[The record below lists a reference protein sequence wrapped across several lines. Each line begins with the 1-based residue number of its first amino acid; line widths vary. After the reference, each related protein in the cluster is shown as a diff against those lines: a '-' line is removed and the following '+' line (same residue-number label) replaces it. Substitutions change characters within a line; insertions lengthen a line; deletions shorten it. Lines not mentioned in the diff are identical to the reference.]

1 MIPPHYFAQ
10 LHAAQRR
17 AREGIQAVPN
27 MDPDGNGAA
36 AQQPDGYYDACVLDL
51 SRYLTSTDLPATPR
65 EFFDDLFHEKNGGAA
80 GASDNPA
87 LNKSLS
93 AHHQQATAGVIKVK
107 EEPDS
112 TATSRCST
120 PESLL
125 PEHDFD
131 NGEFPTPKFGG
142 SGPDVNAA
150 TSVATVGKEKQPPQG
165 GSLMCQLQSIQQQN
179 SAANHGHTITSLNNN
194 NNNNNNNTN
203 NNTDAESND
212 SHSDVEMD
220 MENLDINAQKLK
232 AALAQL
238 KHNNNNNTSTNNRE
252 SSEYRFP
259 GSDQDGDAP
268 TTPDGL
274 PTGMPHHHQQQ
285 ASHKNPLKSPRSKS
299 RKSIEKGTDEYIVK
313 RERNNVAVR
322 KSRTKAKLKHIET
335 QMRVGEL
342 TEENEQLRNRVASLQ
357 KELNALK
364 SFISYNCPGNVKPPC
379 FNTTTSYPPQQIFST
394 KIMWDLHILP
404 VDPWKKSERRTQWDL
419 LDH

>member
-1 MIPPHYFAQ
+1 MIPPHYFAAQ
-10 LHAAQRR
+10 LQAAQRR
-17 AREGIQAVPN
+17 VREGIQAVPTLEA
-27 MDPDGNGAA
+27 DGTVS
-36 AQQPDGYYDACVLDL
+36 QPDGYFNDCVLDL
-51 SRYLTSTDLPATPR
+51 SRYLTSSDLPATPR
-65 EFFDDLFHEKNGGAA
+65 EFFDDLFHEKVAA
-80 GASDNPA
+80 NDNNNA
-87 LNKSLS
+87 LQKPLS
-93 AHHQQATAGVIKVK
+93 GVIKVK

-131 NGEFPTPKFGG
+131 NGEFPTPKFQEGNEINK
-142 SGPDVNAA
+142 DKN
-150 TSVATVGKEKQPPQG
+150 
-165 GSLMCQLQSIQQQN
+165 GSLICQLQSIQQHQQN
-179 SAANHGHTITSLNNN
+179 SNQ
-194 NNNNNNNTN
+194 
-203 NNTDAESND
+203 NTDADSNE

-238 KHNNNNNTSTNNRE
+238 KQTTQDCDNTEAS
-252 SSEYRFP
+252 P
-259 GSDQDGDAP
+259 VLDGQH
-268 TTPDGL
+268 G
-274 PTGMPHHHQQQ
+274 GQVG
-285 ASHKNPLKSPRSKS
+285 HKNALKSPRLKT

-364 SFISYNCPGNVKPPC
+364 SFISYNCPSNVKPPC
-379 FNTTTSYPPQQIFST
+379 FSTTYPQIFST
-394 KIMWDLHILP
+394 KIM
-404 VDPWKKSERRTQWDL
+404 
-419 LDH
+419 

>member
-1 MIPPHYFAQ
+1 
-10 LHAAQRR
+10 
-17 AREGIQAVPN
+17 VPTL
-27 MDPDGNGAA
+27 DPDGTVAPG
-36 AQQPDGYYDACVLDL
+36 QQPDGYFNDCVLDL
-51 SRYLTSTDLPATPR
+51 SRYLTSSDLPATPR

-80 GASDNPA
+80 AAGAAGDNPA
-87 LNKSLS
+87 LNKPLS
-93 AHHQQATAGVIKVK
+93 AHHHHASGGVIKVK

-131 NGEFPTPKFGG
+131 NGDFPTPKFQTGNEPTVNVITGG
-142 SGPDVNAA
+142 KD
-150 TSVATVGKEKQPPQG
+150 KPQN
-165 GSLMCQLQSIQQQN
+165 GSLMCQLQSMQN
-179 SAANHGHTITSLNNN
+179 SSNNHGGSTITTLNNN
-194 NNNNNNNTN
+194 NNNNINN
-203 NNTDAESND
+203 NNTDGDSND

-238 KHNNNNNTSTNNRE
+238 KHNNNNNSTTANRE
-252 SSEYRFP
+252 GSEYRFP
-259 GSDQDGDAP
+259 VAADARDGGDG
-268 TTPDGL
+268 TPGEGPATPIEGL
-274 PTGMPHHHQQQ
+274 PDTMPHLQQHP
-285 ASHKNPLKSPRSKS
+285 HKNTLKSPRSKS

-379 FNTTTSYPPQQIFST
+379 FSSSTSYPPQQIFST
-394 KIMWDLHILP
+394 KIM
-404 VDPWKKSERRTQWDL
+404 
-419 LDH
+419 

>member
-1 MIPPHYFAQ
+1 MIPPHYFAAQ
-10 LHAAQRR
+10 LQAAQRR
-17 AREGIQAVPN
+17 VREGIQAVPT
-27 MDPDGNGAA
+27 MEADGTAA
-36 AQQPDGYYDACVLDL
+36 QPDGYFNDCVLDL

-65 EFFDDLFHEKNGGAA
+65 EFFDDLFHEKAAAA
-80 GASDNPA
+80 GGDPAA
-87 LNKSLS
+87 LNKPLS
-93 AHHQQATAGVIKVK
+93 AHHHGGGGGVIKVK

-131 NGEFPTPKFGG
+131 NGEFPTPKFQTGND
-142 SGPDVNAA
+142 SGA
-150 TSVATVGKEKQPPQG
+150 GKEKQG

-179 SAANHGHTITSLNNN
+179 SSLGNQSTNNSN
-194 NNNNNNNTN
+194 PVTN
-203 NNTDAESND
+203 NNTDADSND

-238 KHNNNNNTSTNNRE
+238 KQNGRE
-252 SSEYRFP
+252 S
-259 GSDQDGDAP
+259 DGGGAEGAAS
-268 TTPDGL
+268 TVEGL
-274 PTGMPHHHQQQ
+274 PGNLPHQQQ
-285 ASHKNPLKSPRSKS
+285 QQPPHKNPLKSPRSKS

-379 FNTTTSYPPQQIFST
+379 FSSSTTYPPQQIFST
-394 KIMWDLHILP
+394 KIM
-404 VDPWKKSERRTQWDL
+404 
-419 LDH
+419 